1 MIKQRSNALLP
12 NCISYFHHKQNCNF
26 FIAPGMHLY
35 WLLNFMFTK
44 FKALN
49 DGDFKYKWNDF
60 QFEIQ
65 LLMSIYFLIRVSGL
79 FILSL
84 NEIYRKKV
92 FVYSAPDSLIGSEWF
107 MLQPSNIINTGMK
120 MEKAMQHSKSVI
132 NNNIPIIELL
142 K

>member
-1 MIKQRSNALLP
+1 
-12 NCISYFHHKQNCNF
+12 
-26 FIAPGMHLY
+26 
-35 WLLNFMFTK
+35 MFTK

-92 FVYSAPDSLIGSEWF
+92 FVYSAPNSLIGSEWF
-107 MLQPSNIINTGMK
+107 LLQPFNIINTGMK
-120 MEKAMQHSKSVI
+120 MEKAMQHSKSII

>member
-1 MIKQRSNALLP
+1 
-12 NCISYFHHKQNCNF
+12 
-26 FIAPGMHLY
+26 
-35 WLLNFMFTK
+35 MFTK

-79 FILSL
+79 FMLSL
-84 NEIYRKKV
+84 NEIYQKKV
-92 FVYSAPDSLIGSEWF
+92 CVYSAFNSLIGIEWF
-107 MLQPSNIINTGMK
+107 LLQPFNIIKTGMK
-120 MEKAMQHSKSVI
+120 MENAMQHSKSII
-132 NNNIPIIELL
+132 N

>member
-1 MIKQRSNALLP
+1 
-12 NCISYFHHKQNCNF
+12 
-26 FIAPGMHLY
+26 
-35 WLLNFMFTK
+35 MFTK

-92 FVYSAPDSLIGSEWF
+92 FVYSAPNSLIGIEWF
-107 MLQPSNIINTGMK
+107 LLQPFNIIKTGMK
-120 MEKAMQHSKSVI
+120 MENAMQHSKSII
-132 NNNIPIIELL
+132 NNNIPINYWVI
-142 K
+142 KIIK

>member
-1 MIKQRSNALLP
+1 
-12 NCISYFHHKQNCNF
+12 
-26 FIAPGMHLY
+26 
-35 WLLNFMFTK
+35 MFTK

-65 LLMSIYFLIRVSGL
+65 LVMSIYFLIRVSGW

-92 FVYSAPDSLIGSEWF
+92 FVYSAPNSLIRSEWF
-107 MLQPSNIINTGMK
+107 LLQPFNIINTGMK
-120 MEKAMQHSKSVI
+120 KEKAMQHSKSII